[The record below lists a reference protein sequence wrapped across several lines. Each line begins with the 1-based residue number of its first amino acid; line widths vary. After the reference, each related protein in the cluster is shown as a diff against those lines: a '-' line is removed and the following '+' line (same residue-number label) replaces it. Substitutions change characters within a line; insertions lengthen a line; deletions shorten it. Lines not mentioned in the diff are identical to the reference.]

1 MAALLHSIWLLIH
14 PFVTPSL
21 IAFIGWVGK
30 RKLGEI
36 HVLVNG
42 RMSDAL
48 REIAELKRRW
58 AARFPEDETA
68 QADAKKAELDIKPL
82 QIKLIRVK

>member
-1 MAALLHSIWLLIH
+1 MLQAIWTFIH

-21 IAFIGWVGK
+21 IALIGWVGK